1 MSRFSWKFY
10 SFFSL
15 FLASEQQ
22 EQNCKWKGNNRPANQ
37 SVNRNLRYFRRRKNI
52 RLVTWNQKRANKNQS
67 GRKSGLKYL
76 AYKIRFRR
84 KTAVTD
90 IRKHLTMHADTR
102 PAYQCTCDGK
112 ILQYGSGVSHTT
124 DTRCHFKNPNK
135 QIFHGLSLKK
145 RKQFADCCWNWR
157 Y

>member
-37 SVNRNLRYFRRRKNI
+37 SVNRDLRYSRRRKNI
-52 RLVTWNQKRANKNQS
+52 RLVTGNQKRTNKNQS
-67 GRKSGLKYL
+67 GRKSGLQYL
-76 AYKIRFRR
+76 ADKIRFWG

-102 PAYQCTCDGK
+102 PAYQCACDGK
-112 ILQYGSGVSHTT
+112 ILQYGSGVSYAA
-124 DTRCHFKNPNK
+124 DARCHFKNPDK
-135 QIFHGLSLKK
+135 HIFHGLTLEE
-145 RKQFADCCWNWR
+145 RKQIAYCGWNR
-157 Y
+157 RD

>member
-1 MSRFSWKFY
+1 MSRFSRKFY

-22 EQNCKWKGNNRPANQ
+22 EQNRKGNGNDQPANQ
-37 SVNRNLRYFRRRKNI
+37 SVNRNLRYSRRRKNI
-52 RLVTWNQKRANKNQS
+52 RLVTGNQKRTNKNQS

-90 IRKHLTMHADTR
+90 IRKHLAMHADTR
-102 PAYQCTCDGK
+102 PAYQCACDGK
-112 ILQYGSGVSHTT
+112 ILQYGSGVSYAA
-124 DTRCHFKNPNK
+124 DTRCHFKNSDK
-135 QIFHGLSLKK
+135 QIFHGLTLEK
-145 RKQFADCCWNWR
+145 REHFANHG
-157 Y
+157 